1 MQKIRGI
8 KVEPDSAADDAKS
21 NDADSSPS
29 KSPPIEESRI
39 MPESDANRPHVD
51 NKTGPKKHSKK
62 SVAGGDAVAGGS
74 TTVIPSVCVPA
85 DQQSSQ
91 PPVVSVPLGG
101 DVNPITLAETSSSTS
116 LSLSTHTSTDSLRTC
131 AHCQKQESTLH
142 EFKKCKK

>member
-29 KSPPIEESRI
+29 KYPLIEESRI
-39 MPESDANRPHVD
+39 MPESD
-51 NKTGPKKHSKK
+51 PKKHSKK

-91 PPVVSVPLGG
+91 PPVVSVLLGG